1 MKHIL
6 FFFLFITSCNLSGQK
21 VTLNEPVEISRLMNR
36 YVQKNLQE
44 TEIRGWR
51 IQIISTSDRRE
62 MEQTKNKFD
71 QLYPEIESN
80 WNHVVPYYQV
90 RIGAYEDKTTLM
102 AFLMEIK
109 EEFPTATPVVDN
121 IEKTELLK

>member
-1 MKHIL
+1 MKYSLFFIL
-6 FFFLFITSCNLSGQK
+6 FILNTNLTGQT
-21 VTLNEPVEISRLMNR
+21 VVLNEPTGVSQLMDR
-36 YVQKNLQE
+36 YIKRNKNN
-44 TEIRGWR
+44 TTIRGWR

-62 MEQTKNKFD
+62 MEKAKSKFD

-80 WNHVVPYYQV
+80 WSHVIPYYQV

-102 AFLMEIK
+102 AFMMEIK

-121 IEKTELLK
+121 IEKTEFLR